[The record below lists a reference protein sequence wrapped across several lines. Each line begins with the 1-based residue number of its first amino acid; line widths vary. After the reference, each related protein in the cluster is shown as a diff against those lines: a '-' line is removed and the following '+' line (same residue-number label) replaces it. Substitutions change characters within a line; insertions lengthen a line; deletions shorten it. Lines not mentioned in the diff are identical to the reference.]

1 MRISDWSSD
10 CALPISG
17 RIELK
22 GLLQD
27 IADSDRFSGPLPL
40 YSDFATRGDSEAALV
55 SNLSG
60 DRTLTGTVTVAPKV
74 EEHAGALVLDLLG
87 QQVREIRGIADSAA
101 MLFGAFACAP
111 PPVARPCA
119 LEACL
124 RHTAALTVPPPNP

>member
-27 IADSDRFSGPLPL
+27 IADSDRFSGPLTL

-60 DRTLTGTVTVAPKV
+60 DGTLTGTVTVATKA
-74 EEHAGALVLDLLG
+74 EEQAGALVLDILG
-87 QQVREIRGIADSAA
+87 QKVREIRGIAASAA
-101 MLFGAFACAP
+101 MLFGAFAGAP
-111 PPVARPCA
+111 AEIGRAHVRTP
-119 LEACL
+119 
-124 RHTAALTVPPPNP
+124 